1 MTDENPDTESGR
13 GSKAVVAAIAVLAAV
28 TSANGLWMLCAP
40 LHWYNNVPAG
50 VPDYGPFNAHF
61 VRDIGI
67 AFLTVGAALGWAIVR
82 PAARFELVAVAGLF
96 AVLHGVLHVF
106 DTARGHVASSHW
118 LLDVPGVYL
127 PAGVLCW
134 LLWVLARKTES

>member
-1 MTDENPDTESGR
+1 MTDENPNTESAR
-13 GSKAVVAAIAVLAAV
+13 GSKAVVAAIAVLAAA
-28 TSANGLWMLCAP
+28 TSANGLWMLGAP

-67 AFLTVGAALGWAIVR
+67 AFLTMGAALGWAIVR
-82 PAARFELVAVAGLF
+82 PAVRFELVAVAGIF

-106 DTARGHVASSHW
+106 DTARGHVTSSHW

-127 PAGVLCW
+127 PAGMLCW
-134 LLWVLARKTES
+134 LLWVLARKAES

>member
-1 MTDENPDTESGR
+1 MTDQHPDSEKGGR
-13 GSKAVVAAIAVLAAV
+13 DKALVAAIAVLAAGA
-28 TSANGLWMLCAP
+28 SINGVWMLGAP

-67 AFLTVGAALGWAIVR
+67 AFLTVGAALGWAAVR
-82 PAARFELVAVAGLF
+82 PAARFELVAVAAIF
-96 AVLHGVLHVF
+96 AVLHGVLHVL
-106 DTARGHVASSHW
+106 DTARGHVDSSHW

-127 PAGVLCW
+127 PVGVLCW
-134 LLWVLARKTES
+134 LLWVLARKSES

>member
-1 MTDENPDTESGR
+1 MTDQHPDIEKGGR
-13 GSKAVVAAIAVLAAV
+13 DTALVAAIAVLAAA
-28 TSANGLWMLCAP
+28 TSINGVWMLGAP

-67 AFLTVGAALGWAIVR
+67 AFLTVGAALGWAAVR
-82 PAARFELVAVAGLF
+82 PAARFELVAVAAIF
-96 AVLHGVLHVF
+96 AVLHGVLHVL
-106 DTARGHVASSHW
+106 DTARGHVDSSHW
-118 LLDVPGVYL
+118 LLDAPGVYL

-134 LLWVLARKTES
+134 LLWVLARKSES